1 MQTLSAMADRIIGVP
16 PVVDRH
22 RRRHGVGEP
31 RIAPADADQP
41 LDQAIHP
48 LPRARQI
55 IRRCGERRPHRVIA
69 AHAVLLDAAKR
80 LLVAVID
87 ARHPADGEQHV
98 EQARHANGED
108 GEQHGHRKGG
118 SGTSYTTGNAC
129 HVMVADERLRRERLQ
144 KLIVPFEAP
153 IQFIEVRGFE
163 RTPNRLPQLVLGE

>member
-1 MQTLSAMADRIIGVP
+1 MADRIIGVP

-87 ARHPADGEQHV
+87 ARHA
-98 EQARHANGED
+98 AD

-118 SGTSYTTGNAC
+118 SGISYTTGNAC